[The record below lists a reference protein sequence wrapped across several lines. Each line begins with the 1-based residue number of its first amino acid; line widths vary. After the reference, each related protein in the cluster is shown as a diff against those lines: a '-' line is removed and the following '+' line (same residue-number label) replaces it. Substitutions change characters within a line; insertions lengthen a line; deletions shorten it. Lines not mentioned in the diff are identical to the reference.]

1 MREDYNPILQMGK
14 GRVKPTQSLQ
24 PGIISRVLRGTSE
37 TKLSKETP
45 ALSWIQGKS
54 QAAGR
59 KGIKEV
65 QTYALPIVTLELVAS
80 CPGAEET
87 RLHPPA
93 PPPLLMDGDSRTQRL
108 KSGLKPCWALE
119 ASAINISVWRWPEG
133 TQQKLWP
140 RAASHTPGSLSG
152 PRFLSFFKIFIYW
165 AAPGLGGSTRDLPSS
180 LQQVR
185 PLVAAYGIWFP
196 DQGLNLGPLHW
207 KCRVLATGPTEQ
219 SQDLRC
225 FI

>member
-87 RLHPPA
+87 LLHPPA
-93 PPPLLMDGDSRTQRL
+93 PPHS
-108 KSGLKPCWALE
+108 
-119 ASAINISVWRWPEG
+119 
-133 TQQKLWP
+133 
-140 RAASHTPGSLSG
+140 
-152 PRFLSFFKIFIYW
+152 
-165 AAPGLGGSTRDLPSS
+165 
-180 LQQVR
+180 
-185 PLVAAYGIWFP
+185 
-196 DQGLNLGPLHW
+196 
-207 KCRVLATGPTEQ
+207 
-219 SQDLRC
+219 
-225 FI
+225 